1 MPDGS
6 LRISTKIDNSK
17 IDKDIVEL
25 ENKIK
30 KLQRNNSKK
39 SLEQNNLENE
49 INKYNELCVKAEEY
63 SQKIKELNLQK
74 KAIFKSNPELAV
86 SVDTPEYASVKN
98 QIAEMKRRYE
108 ETTQE
113 IDKQAPKIEKVRL
126 KLQDVKEQQV
136 ENNNKIS
143 EYNRRL
149 QESQKKQIDLNY
161 STEGISKSV
170 NKGITKILRYGMALF
185 SIRSIYGLLSNAMNS
200 WLSGSSDGA
209 KQLRS
214 DIDYMKN
221 AIGGALS
228 PILKYIVD
236 LLYQALGFTGA
247 LIKAFTG
254 IDIFAGSVADYMSST
269 TSSANATNK
278 ALKKQL
284 TSFDKINKLND
295 NSLNGAGGGSGV
307 SLPSQDLSKIM
318 QNYIDSAEKIK
329 DMFESIKDFAI
340 ATGLAIAGWKIGDLL
355 GLTGRQK
362 LGLAISLTSIYFY
375 IDGIAG
381 IIKGELNAENFMK
394 AFASSA
400 GLGIGTGMLT
410 GSWKLGLIITIG
422 AISLTS
428 GLSIGEKIKEYCPDS
443 IDWYID
449 VVNLDWDHDSVV
461 DKIWKTIVITLGT
474 LGDAIVKWYKEE
486 GPKYISQVWEYVK
499 EKGRQ
504 QAISDINAIKS
515 FFKAFLEKIVLAIA
529 DYVENIPVIG
539 NSIATAIRKGV
550 SDSKGDIT
558 YEISN
563 TTEQAIENSSMS
575 IKRKALESGES
586 YMSEMRKGMQN
597 EQNSLKETIVTTTT
611 NATNKSLGNAKNNGI
626 TIGLKTLEGI
636 KIGETSQT
644 SSLTNTT
651 SNVVK
656 NANNNV
662 NTSSASTIGQNIISG
677 IKLGINGNAW
687 SLYSAMSSLGNR
699 LLSTFKSAMGIHS
712 PSREM
717 ASLAKFIPLGIA
729 EGIDSTSDKAIGS
742 MKSLVSDIED
752 TASNMNVEYNIPKIS
767 KNAVSYIPSQSISTN
782 EIQRSIIGNDD
793 ILSKILN
800 NTNGNKDYTFN
811 LNIDLDGEIIRKIIK
826 KRDAEELF
834 ATNGGF

>member
-49 INKYNELCVKAEEY
+49 INKYDELCIKAEEY
-63 SQKIKELNLQK
+63 GQKIKELNLQK

-98 QIAEMKRRYE
+98 QIAEMKRKYE

-136 ENNNKIS
+136 ENNNKIA
-143 EYNRRL
+143 EYNRKL

-161 STEGISKSV
+161 STEGISKSL

-247 LIKAFTG
+247 LIKVFTG

-295 NSLNGAGGGSGV
+295 NSSNGAGGGSGV

-355 GLTGRQK
+355 GLTGKQK

-400 GLGIGTGMLT
+400 GLGIGAGMLT
-410 GSWKLGLIITIG
+410 GNWKLALILTIG
-422 AISLTS
+422 AISLTG
-428 GLSIGEKIKEYCPDS
+428 GLSIGEWIKQNFPDS
-443 IDWYID
+443 IDWYIKEF
-449 VVNLDWDHDSVV
+449 NLNWDEENLWG
-461 DKIWKTIVITLGT
+461 KIWKTAGVILGT
-474 LGDAIVKWYKEE
+474 IGDVIRYGMQQIFGQEFGDEFLWNIVNSI
-486 GPKYISQVWEYVK
+486 PILN
-499 EKGRQ
+499 
-504 QAISDINAIKS
+504 I
-515 FFKAFLEKIVLAIA
+515 IVNIA
-529 DYVENIPVIG
+529 DIFINGMDSHLLKPIKQYLFDNFKEIILGVADVVENIPVIG
-539 NSIATAIRKGV
+539 EGIATAIRSGV
-550 SDSKGDIT
+550 EASKNDVT
-558 YEISN
+558 K
-563 TTEQAIENSSMS
+563 TIED
-575 IKRKALESGES
+575 
-586 YMSEMRKGMQN
+586 
-597 EQNSLKETIVTTTT
+597 TTTSSIET
-611 NATNKSLGNAKNNGI
+611 AKLKINREATEAGGETGISWMTEMKNKINSDRNNLEN
-626 TIGLKTLEGI
+626 TIKTTVTDASNSVKPVAQNKGKEIGVKEIEGI
-636 KIGETSQT
+636 KQGETSQT

-656 NANNNV
+656 NA
-662 NTSSASTIGQNIISG
+662 
-677 IKLGINGNAW
+677 
-687 SLYSAMSSLGNR
+687 NR

-800 NTNGNKDYTFN
+800 NTDGNKDYTFN

-826 KRDAEELF
+826 KKDAEELF